1 MSGRPLRTLGL
12 VMQLAGIV
20 GASEALRL
28 VAQQVSFAVGYSES
42 LSWPLAAITAVLLA
56 RSVAQVAAG
65 VAVVRGG
72 PRARTWL
79 RGYLVASVGLAA
91 LMVAAMGADD
101 DLPPSLLFAGALQEL
116 VWPLAIWRAT
126 RAKAPSEP
134 SVDAERIS
142 AAEIGGLLVAAGLA
156 MLMVV
161 SIHLNRLAGLA
172 GASATSPLDLLGAA
186 AMVLGQAAPSV
197 LAIWAGVLTMRV
209 GFEQRAARVTR
220 AFLIAAVACP
230 ALLTSASLASIVWA
244 STPFP
249 LVRMVPSM
257 VASLAGDVA
266 LPIAVWMFLRRAVRE
281 PSEPPEERKNGA
293 SFAVGW
299 TLLGLGVLRL
309 AAAPAIVAAL
319 PGSSPLDLLA
329 GGLLVAGALLSL
341 AVGWTLVRRREAPAL
356 IALLA
361 AALLLGGLAVNLLWL
376 PEPMWRRAAGQEL
389 TALCLQV
396 TGCVVAAWLSRTR
409 PAVPRARVLHRSSTA

>member
-1 MSGRPLRTLGL
+1 MSGRPLRALGL

-28 VAQQVSFAVGYSES
+28 VAQQVSFAVQYSES
-42 LSWPLAAITAVLLA
+42 LSWPLAAITAGMLA
-56 RSVAQVAAG
+56 RSVAQVTAG

-79 RGYLVASVGLAA
+79 RCYFVASVGLAA
-91 LMVAAMGADD
+91 LVVAAMGADD
-101 DLPPSLLFAGALQEL
+101 DLPRSLLVAGVLQEL
-116 VWPLAIWRAT
+116 AWPLVIWRAT
-126 RAKAPSEP
+126 RAKAPSERL
-134 SVDAERIS
+134 VDAERIS

-156 MLMVV
+156 ILMVV
-161 SIHLNRLAGLA
+161 SIHLNRLAELA
-172 GASATSPLDLLGAA
+172 GASATSPLDLLMAA
-186 AMVLGQAAPSV
+186 ATVLGQAAPPV
-197 LAIWAGVLTMRV
+197 LAVWAGVLAMRV
-209 GFEQRAARVTR
+209 GCEQRAARVTR
-220 AFLIAAVACP
+220 AFLVAAVACP
-230 ALLTSASLASIVWA
+230 ALLTSASLASMLWA

-249 LVRMVPSM
+249 LIQMVPSM

-266 LPIAVWMFLRRAVRE
+266 LAIALWMFLRRAVRE
-281 PSEPPEERKNGA
+281 PSEPPEERRNGA

-319 PGSSPLDLLA
+319 PEATPLDLLA
-329 GGLLVAGALLSL
+329 GGLLVAGALISL
-341 AVGWTLVRRREAPAL
+341 AVGWTLVRRLEPPAL
-356 IALLA
+356 IVLLA
-361 AALLLGGLAVNLLWL
+361 AAFLLGGLAVNLFWL

-396 TGCVVAAWLSRTR
+396 TACVVAVWLSRAR
-409 PAVPRARVLHRSSTA
+409 PAVPRARVVH